1 MSKRFLKQT
10 TAAVLLTTSVLSFS
24 SVALGATSV
33 DQSVNKVKTELSKA
47 TTHYVN
53 PSLNGKLAP
62 SSTLYPALNSAK
74 KNYQLT
80 RSAVVSSK
88 LSSSQKNA
96 KLKEIDTLY
105 NEKVSGGLVP
115 YIDAYNYAT
124 KYLVPIMG
132 EIQAAEARNDFA
144 AVEKAYH
151 KLSYQLKGRTAI
163 LYRFSG
169 KAARDLLLE
178 EYKKPADA
186 KRNELMVPVTIYMKI
201 VEINDL
207 LADGKKVEAKT
218 EFAEIEA
225 LLDRLPSAAP
235 NNFVAA
241 LLEEVAKL
249 KEAVGDTPPVNP
261 ITPPVSGGGGID
273 DVGLSPQEVL
283 NKRLAGFVTVL
294 NETQGE
300 LGTASTTASNSL
312 TITGKEDVPIEE
324 FFGKGFYTTFTSQLG
339 VTKVN
344 GFNPNSDEA
353 RVYLASV
360 FPTDAESLADLKGK
374 TVTLPITVNNGSEL
388 TVDFNFIFD

>member
-1 MSKRFLKQT
+1 MSKRLLKQT

-53 PSLNGKLAP
+53 PSLNRNLAP
-62 SSTLYPALNSAK
+62 SYALYPVLNSAK

-80 RSAVVSSK
+80 RSAVVSSN
-88 LSSSQKNA
+88 LSSAQKSA
-96 KLKEIDTLY
+96 KLKEIDTLF
-105 NEKVSGGLVP
+105 NEKVSGGLIP

-132 EIQAAEARNDFA
+132 ELKAAEARNDFA

-151 KLSYQLKGRTAI
+151 KLSYQLKGRTSI

-178 EYKKPADA
+178 QYKKPADA

-207 LADGKKVEAKT
+207 LAHDKKVEAKT

-225 LLDRLPSAAP
+225 LLNRLPSTSP
-235 NNFVAA
+235 NNFIAA

-249 KEAVGDTPPVNP
+249 KVAVGATPPVNP
-261 ITPPVSGGGGID
+261 ITPPVSGGGGSD

-283 NKRLAGFVTVL
+283 NKKLAGFVTVL

-312 TITGKEDVPIEE
+312 TITGKENVPIAE

-344 GFNPNSDEA
+344 GFNPNSVEA
-353 RVYLASV
+353 QVYLASV
-360 FPTDAESLADLKGK
+360 FPPGATSLADLKGK
-374 TVTLPITVNNGSEL
+374 TITLPLTVNNGSDL
-388 TVDFNFIFD
+388 AVDFTITFE